1 VSEAEVQ
8 QVSPSEPGYCHVCDL
23 CLNAPAEE
31 VIYSD
36 ELWTVVV
43 GFDVPGWF
51 MVMLNRHSDD
61 WFMGLSDPEAAT
73 LGPLMRSLGA
83 AAVADADAER
93 VYLMG
98 FGEQWSHFHYMVM
111 SRVATVTKESRGA
124 ALLANAPE
132 MANRDEAVRVAARVR
147 ERLASALGS
156 PASWS
161 SQASRDEATA

>member
-1 VSEAEVQ
+1 MSDAEVSEG
-8 QVSPSEPGYCHVCDL
+8 SPTDAAYCHVCDV
-23 CLNAPAEE
+23 CSNGPADS

-36 ELWTVVV
+36 DLWTVAV

-73 LGPLMRSLGA
+73 LGPLLRDLGV

-111 SRVATVTKESRGA
+111 SRAATVSKELRGA

-132 MANRDEAVRVAARVR
+132 MVNRDEAVRVAARVR
-147 ERLASALGS
+147 ERLAGLHA
-156 PASWS
+156 P
-161 SQASRDEATA
+161 RDEASA

>member
-1 VSEAEVQ
+1 MADAEVQ
-8 QVSPSEPGYCHVCDL
+8 ELSPGDAGYCHICNS
-23 CLNAPAEE
+23 LNAPAEAL
-31 VIYSD
+31 IYSD
-36 ELWTVVV
+36 DLWTVAV

-61 WFMGLSDPEAAT
+61 WFMGLTDPEAAS

-111 SRVATVTKESRGA
+111 SRGATVSKEARGA
-124 ALLANAPE
+124 AFLGQAPE
-132 MANRDEAVRVAARVR
+132 LADRDEAVRLAAKVR
-147 ERLASALGS
+147 ESLQGRLR
-156 PASWS
+156 P
-161 SQASRDEATA
+161 